1 MAQNKYLQL
10 LRNSSFAAN
19 YDAAVALIEA
29 NAPKMDGAPI
39 VVRFTEGEK
48 THALLGISYNADGAV
63 HFVELGGERIKDIKE
78 ALEKAIE
85 AAKKAATTKVENK
98 ADDAHI
104 KVTPSEPDTDGAV
117 TYTVEGV
124 DIASASA
131 TTEAISDLT
140 DDIKAINDKIG
151 GEYDAENT
159 VADAIADLDEKIG
172 AIKVVSSE
180 TATSVTYTVEG
191 AAEGSV
197 DIVVDK
203 DDSLKSVE
211 LGKIVEGEFVQ
222 DAKGDVIR
230 FIYSLADGT
239 EKTVDINMSHVI
251 TEAELD
257 AIVAAV
263 DNSILEVENGKVAA
277 AIAAAQTAAANVQ
290 SALTAHESAFAEFQI
305 ANAQAI
311 GDAEAA
317 AKAYASGYTEE
328 KIAGLSATT
337 ITEEGKAIVSIEQA
351 NGVVSAATGNID
363 AQYVD
368 VADAAGKFSGAT
380 VEAVLAE
387 LDDKIQKVQGE
398 ALGIEAGVAI
408 AFGTS
413 ENGNTII
420 NVKVDEAED
429 NKIQVTEGGLYVAPD
444 VDYVVE
450 AGNGISVSEKADEKQ
465 TISVKLKEVDDQ
477 ALTCDADGVY
487 LSNVW
492 DCGTF

>member
-19 YDAAVALIEA
+19 YDAAVSMIKA
-29 NAPKMDGAPI
+29 NAPAQDGTPI
-39 VVRFTEGEK
+39 VVRFNEGEGEK
-48 THALLGISYNADGAV
+48 LQVRALLGVSYKVGETSNV
-63 HFVELGGERIKDIKE
+63 HFVEIGGERIKDVKE
-78 ALEKAIE
+78 ALETAIAEAKE
-85 AAKKAATTKVENK
+85 AAMAAATKIEL
-98 ADDAHI
+98 ADGEAHLELSSTTA
-104 KVTPSEPDTDGAV
+104 KDGST
-117 TYTVEGV
+117 TYTLKSIDV
-124 DIASASA
+124 ASASA
-131 TTEAISDLT
+131 MDEAISGLT
-140 DDIKAINDKIG
+140 DDIKEINDKIG

-159 VADAIADLDEKIG
+159 VAEAIAGLNDKIG

-211 LGKIVEGEFVQ
+211 LGKIDDEGAFVQ
-222 DAKGDVIR
+222 DAQGEVIR

-251 TEAELD
+251 TEAELG
-257 AIVAAV
+257 AIVNAV
-263 DNSILEVENGKVAA
+263 DDSILEVENGKVAA
-277 AIAAAQTAAANVQ
+277 AIAAAEAN
-290 SALTAHESAFAEFQI
+290 
-305 ANAQAI
+305 
-311 GDAEAA
+311 
-317 AKAYASGYTEE
+317 ASGYTNG
-328 KIAGLSATT
+328 KIAALSAAT

-351 NGVVSAATGNID
+351 NGVVSATTGNID

-413 ENGNTII
+413 EGGNTII

>member
-19 YDAAVALIEA
+19 YDAAVSMIKA
-29 NAPKMDGAPI
+29 NAPAQDGTPI
-39 VVRFTEGEK
+39 VVRFNEGEGEELQVR
-48 THALLGISYNADGAV
+48 ALLGVSYKVGETSNV
-63 HFVELGGERIKDIKE
+63 HFVEIGGERIKDVKE
-78 ALEKAIE
+78 ALEKAIAEAKE
-85 AAKKAATTKVENK
+85 AAMAAATKIEL
-98 ADDAHI
+98 ADGEAHLELSS
-104 KVTPSEPDTDGAV
+104 TTAEDGST
-117 TYTVEGV
+117 TYTLKSIDV
-124 DIASASA
+124 ASASA
-131 TTEAISDLT
+131 MDEAISGLT
-140 DDIKAINDKIG
+140 DDIKKINDKIG

-159 VADAIADLDEKIG
+159 VAEAIADLDKKIG

-211 LGKIVEGEFVQ
+211 LGKIDEGEFVQ

-230 FIYSLADGT
+230 FIYNLADGT

-251 TEAELD
+251 TEAEFD
-257 AIVAAV
+257 AIVAEV
-263 DNSILEVENGKVAA
+263 DNSILEIENGKVAA
-277 AIAAAQTAAANVQ
+277 AIAAA
-290 SALTAHESAFAEFQI
+290 E
-305 ANAQAI
+305 ANAK
-311 GDAEAA
+311 D
-317 AKAYASGYTEE
+317 YASGYTNG
-328 KIAGLSATT
+328 KIAALSAAT

-351 NGVVSAATGNID
+351 NGVVSATAGNID

-413 ENGNTII
+413 EGGNTII